1 MSAQKTH
8 VDLKTL
14 TMSDF
19 ANALT
24 NLSPDALRR
33 IIATRPDAF
42 FPPPPSLASLA
53 TRLTQSAS
61 TARAL
66 RRLNASDLATLQSLV
81 DAGAELTPT
90 TPTADVTALR
100 DAALVYSAGPDGAV
114 RVAPGAVAPLPP
126 AWRVADRIPDNL
138 AEKLADLDDRQRK
151 VLDSLAAGG
160 GIGVSKAAAPDA
172 DPTTPAARL
181 LAAGLIER
189 LNERSVR
196 LPEPVLLAFRGR
208 TPREHPLTPPPAP
221 EVDQEKVDADATA
234 AGLEAVRQMRQ
245 LLTAL
250 MRSPVP
256 LNKDGSVGV
265 RAIAALEKTLGFEVR
280 LPITVGHAAG
290 LIGCGP
296 ADEQDCLAAT
306 KDALA
311 WLDATIAD
319 QWAIL
324 LAGWLASPWRSDA
337 TKLLHSESREPELR
351 RTKAM
356 VARSGGDPQHLLFY
370 APLDAAGL
378 RPERLNALSAEAR
391 TLGALAPTPSTPL
404 RALLAR
410 EDVAAATRALV
421 PTEIDAVIA
430 QADLTILA
438 PGPLPP
444 AMAAVL
450 ESFAELESP
459 GLASVWRVS
468 DASVRRALD
477 AGHTAAELK
486 SWLDAHT
493 VGEVPQSLG
502 FLLDDVARTHGAIR
516 AGHALSYLRSADP
529 ALIATAAQHTPL
541 RVLAPTVAISELPL
555 PKLLKAL
562 REAGLQ
568 PAAEDADGATLDLAP
583 EPALVRPT
591 PAALPKT
598 QRVDEA
604 LAEQLVNTLLAE
616 EKDASSTTAAQ
627 SPAEALQAAA
637 RARRH
642 VRVTYFNSAGERQ
655 TLLALPLSVRAG
667 RADLLNESTDAV
679 VRLPIPRVAEVELT

>member
-1 MSAQKTH
+1 MT
-8 VDLKTL
+8 
-14 TMSDF
+14 DF
-19 ANALT
+19 ANALAQLT
-24 NLSPDALRR
+24 PDSLRR
-33 IIATRPDAF
+33 LIAARPDAF

-66 RRLNASDLATLQSLV
+66 RTLNAAELAALQSLV
-81 DAGAELTPT
+81 DAGAELTPA
-90 TPTADVTALR
+90 TPATDVSALR
-100 DAALVYSAGPDGAV
+100 DAALVYPAGNEGDV

-126 AWRVADRIPDNL
+126 AWRVADRIPAGL
-138 AEKLADLDDRQRK
+138 EEKLAALDERQRK
-151 VLDSLAAGG
+151 VLESLAAGG

-189 LNERSVR
+189 YNEHSVR
-196 LPEPVLLAFRGR
+196 LPEPVLLALRGR
-208 TPREHPLTPPPAP
+208 TPREHPLTPPPAQ
-221 EVDQEKVDADATA
+221 EVDQAKVDADATA

-245 LLTAL
+245 LLTFL
-250 MRSPVP
+250 MRSPVA

-265 RAIAALEKTLGFEVR
+265 RALATLEKALSFDPR
-280 LPITVGHAAG
+280 LLITVGHAAG
-290 LIGCGP
+290 LLGCGP
-296 ADEQDCLAAT
+296 VDEQDCLAAT
-306 KDALA
+306 KDALS
-311 WLDATIAD
+311 WCDATIAD

-324 LAGWLASPWRSDA
+324 LAGWLASPWRLDTA
-337 TKLLHSESREPELR
+337 KLLHSESREPDLR
-351 RTKAM
+351 RAKEM
-356 VARSGGDPQHLLFY
+356 VVRHSGDPQQLLFY

-378 RPERLNALSAEAR
+378 RPERITALCGEAR
-391 TLGALAPTPSTPL
+391 TFGALAPTPSTPL
-404 RALLAR
+404 RALLER
-410 EDVAAATRALV
+410 EDVAAATRELV
-421 PTEIDAVIA
+421 PAEIDTVIA

-468 DASVRRALD
+468 DTSVRRAFD
-477 AGHTAAELK
+477 TGRTAEELK
-486 SWLDAHT
+486 TWLEAHT
-493 VGEVPQSLG
+493 LGEVPQSLS

-516 AGHALSYLRSADP
+516 AGHAMSYLRSADP

-541 RVLAPTVAISELPL
+541 RVLAPTVAVSDLPL
-555 PKLLKAL
+555 PKLLRAL

-568 PAAEDADGATLDLAP
+568 PAAEDADGATLDIAP

-598 QRVDEA
+598 QRVGEE
-604 LAEQLVNTLLAE
+604 LTEQLVARLLAHE
-616 EKDASSTTAAQ
+616 EGASNATAAQ
-627 SPAEALQAAA
+627 SPTKTLQAAA

-642 VRVTYFNSAGERQ
+642 VRVTYFDSAGEKQ
-655 TLLALPLSVRAG
+655 TLTALPLSVRAG

-679 VRLPIPRVAEVELT
+679 VRLPIPRVAEVELA

>member
-1 MSAQKTH
+1 
-8 VDLKTL
+8 
-14 TMSDF
+14 MSDF
-19 ANALT
+19 ANALAQLT
-24 NLSPDALRR
+24 PDALRR
-33 IIATRPDAF
+33 LIDRRPDAF

-66 RRLNASDLATLQSLV
+66 RTLSAAELAALQSLV
-81 DAGAELTPT
+81 DAGAELTPA
-90 TPTADVTALR
+90 TPAEDITALR
-100 DAALVYSAGPDGAV
+100 DAALVYPAGNEGDV

-126 AWRVADRIPDNL
+126 AWRVADRIPADL
-138 AEKLADLDDRQRK
+138 DEKLAALDERQRK
-151 VLDSLAAGG
+151 VLESLAAGG

-181 LAAGLIER
+181 LASGLIER
-189 LNERSVR
+189 YNEHSVR
-196 LPEPVLLAFRGR
+196 LPEPVLLALRGR
-208 TPREHPLTPPPAP
+208 TPREHPLTPPPAQ
-221 EVDQEKVDADATA
+221 EVDQAKVDADATA

-245 LLTAL
+245 LLTFL
-250 MRSPVP
+250 MRSPVA

-265 RAIAALEKTLGFEVR
+265 RALATLEKALGFDTR
-280 LPITVGHAAG
+280 LLITVGHAAG
-290 LIGCGP
+290 LLGCGP
-296 ADEQDCLAAT
+296 VDEQDCLAAT
-306 KDALA
+306 KDALS
-311 WLDATIAD
+311 WCDATIAD

-324 LAGWLASPWRSDA
+324 LAGWLASPWRLDTA
-337 TKLLHSESREPELR
+337 KLLHSESREPDLR
-351 RTKAM
+351 RAKEM
-356 VARSGGDPQHLLFY
+356 VVRHSGDPQQLLFY

-378 RPERLNALSAEAR
+378 RPERVTALCGEAR
-391 TLGALAPTPSTPL
+391 TFGALAPTPSTPL
-404 RALLAR
+404 RALLER
-410 EDVAAATRALV
+410 EDVAAATRELV
-421 PTEIDAVIA
+421 PAEIDTVIA

-468 DASVRRALD
+468 DASVRRAFD
-477 AGHTAAELK
+477 GGCTAEELK
-486 SWLDAHT
+486 TWLEAHIL
-493 VGEVPQSLG
+493 GEVPQSLS

-516 AGHALSYLRSADP
+516 AGHAMSYLRSADP

-541 RVLAPTVAISELPL
+541 RVLAPTVAVSDLPL
-555 PKLLKAL
+555 PKLLRAL

-568 PAAEDADGATLDLAP
+568 PAAEDADGATLDIAP

-598 QRVDEA
+598 QRVGEE
-604 LAEQLVNTLLAE
+604 LTEQLVARLLAHE
-616 EKDASSTTAAQ
+616 EGASNATAAQ
-627 SPAEALQAAA
+627 SPTETLQAAA

-642 VRVTYFNSAGERQ
+642 VRVTYFDSAGEKQ
-655 TLLALPLSVRAG
+655 TLTALPLSVRAG

-679 VRLPIPRVAEVELT
+679 VRLPIPRVAEVELA